1 MGKAQN
7 RGNREEKKKATRSL
21 KEKRAAKR
29 EHERDV
35 TGLLH
40 KSPPR
45 DK

>member
-7 RGNREEKKKATRSL
+7 RGNKEDKKKPTRSL

-29 EHERDV
+29 GQDQDV
-35 TGLLH
+35 SSLLH
-40 KSPPR
+40 KHPPR